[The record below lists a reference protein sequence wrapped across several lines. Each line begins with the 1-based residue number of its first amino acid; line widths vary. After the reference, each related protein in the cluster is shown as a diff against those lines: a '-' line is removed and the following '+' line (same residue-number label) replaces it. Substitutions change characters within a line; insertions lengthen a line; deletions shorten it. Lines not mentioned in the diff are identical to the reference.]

1 MFDSA
6 GQFVS
11 LAEVCNPSSS
21 SLTPTKNSVSP
32 TGSFRIP
39 IKRREG
45 GTPIVEVV
53 FNGNQ
58 RFEMLFDTGATGT
71 VITPAMAK
79 ALKVKIETATM
90 VGTAGGLVPSP
101 IGRVS
106 SAQAGELVIK
116 DLVVMV
122 NPHVPYGLLGQNF
135 YGQHDVTIKEKEI
148 IVSFRR

>member
-1 MFDSA
+1 MVNSR

-11 LAEVCNPSSS
+11 LAEVCNSGSSS
-21 SLTPTKNSVSP
+21 PTLTKNSVSRAD
-32 TGSFRIP
+32 TFRIP

-45 GTPIVEVV
+45 GTPVVEVI
-53 FNGNQ
+53 FNGKQ

-79 ALKVKIETATM
+79 ALKVKIETAAM

-106 SAQAGELVIK
+106 SAQAGGLVVK
-116 DLVVMV
+116 DLAVMV

-135 YGQHDVTIKEKEI
+135 YGQHDVTIKGQEI
-148 IVSFRR
+148 VVSVRR